1 MLDVNSEIDDFNI
14 ANAITD
20 LFKIKRKITGQTG
33 NNDTKSV
40 KIMLPFKYLNNFRR
54 TLEMV
59 LINSEINL
67 DLKSKLVYKLIY
79 SG

>member
-1 MLDVNSEIDDFNI
+1 MLGVNSEIADFNI

-40 KIMLPFKYLNNFRR
+40 KIILPFKYLNNFGE
-54 TLEMV
+54 L
-59 LINSEINL
+59 
-67 DLKSKLVYKLIY
+67 LKWYKLTVKLILI
-79 SG
+79 

>member
-1 MLDVNSEIDDFNI
+1 MLDVNSEIADFNI

-40 KIMLPFKYLNNFRR
+40 KIILPFKYLNNFGE
-54 TLEMV
+54 L
-59 LINSEINL
+59 
-67 DLKSKLVYKLIY
+67 LKWYKLTVKLILI
-79 SG
+79 

>member
-1 MLDVNSEIDDFNI
+1 MLDVNSEIAHFNI

-40 KIMLPFKYLNNFRR
+40 KMLPFKYLNNFRR

-59 LINSEINL
+59 LINCEINL